1 MCGCYGLTDKGIHR
15 YYTYMS
21 KVFEAIGNAQNEY
34 NWLITGC
41 EAYPQDPEIE
51 AMLAA
56 DYCWLTGDELSA
68 LIERE
73 DFQWIWAVLS
83 GFAKD
88 IPLSEVL
95 RYPLPEVH
103 DRPAIQHPLATVA
116 IMPSDRTYTMILS
129 RNRAII
135 DRYRNAY
142 PQTKSITAFGE

>member
-1 MCGCYGLTDKGIHR
+1 MSECYGLIDRGIHQ

-21 KVFEAIGNAQNEY
+21 KVFAAIGNAQNEY
-34 NWLITGC
+34 NWLITAC
-41 EAYPQDPEIE
+41 EAYPQDSEIE

-103 DRPAIQHPLATVA
+103 DRPAIQHPLARVE
-116 IMPSDRTYTMILS
+116 IMPSDSTYTMILS
-129 RNRAII
+129 RNRTII
-135 DRYRNAY
+135 DKYRETY
-142 PQTKSITAFGE
+142 PQTEALTISGK